1 MKYNKNKVK
10 FLNKANSIFLCA
22 LCVLSG
28 VSFKGPFM
36 YKVLFITIILFFTTP
51 ALPSD
56 LRLAVLDLSAVNVP
70 DFYAGTVRDRIEV
83 SLYKSNKIELLERNK
98 VQLVLKEHNLISS
111 ACKDDSCAI
120 QIGKFLSATHVI
132 VGNVTYLDKYTI
144 TLRVVD
150 VSRGKIVYADSES
163 VPVRPQID
171 GASTK
176 IAARILEH
184 IEGMHTDSAVSSKH
198 PFILSVEGGYVQPIG
213 VFSRIT
219 RGGYSV
225 SLTGAVN
232 NVGVNN
238 LYIGIKGGFNRFW
251 GKDDVNYSYIVPFT
265 VLIGYTFNLPKSFF
279 FSSALSAG
287 GTWNYMKKDNV
298 DNNGIVELI
307 INPMVGFGYRINT
320 ILGFHFSIDYNSIFE
335 KNGIIQS
342 ITFSSGLTCLFM

>member
-1 MKYNKNKVK
+1 
-10 FLNKANSIFLCA
+10 
-22 LCVLSG
+22 
-28 VSFKGPFM
+28 M
-36 YKVLFITIILFFTTP
+36 YKVILLTIILFLTTP

-56 LRLAVLDLSAVNVP
+56 LRLAVLDLSAVNLP

-111 ACKDDSCAI
+111 ACKDDSCAV

-163 VPVRPQID
+163 VPARPRID
-171 GASTK
+171 GASMK

-184 IEGMHTDSAVSSKH
+184 IEGIHPDSSLSSKH
-198 PFILSVEGGYVQPIG
+198 PFILSITGGYVHPIG
-213 VFSRIT
+213 VFSRIA

-238 LYIGIKGGFNRFW
+238 LYLGLKGGFNRFW

-279 FSSALSAG
+279 ISPSLAVG
-287 GTWNYMKKDNV
+287 GSWNYMKKDRSNSK
-298 DNNGIVELI
+298 GIIEPV
-307 INPMVGFGYRINT
+307 INPEIAIGYKI
-320 ILGFHFSIDYNSIFE
+320 IPAISIFISAGYFAIFE
-335 KNGIIQS
+335 KSARIQF
-342 ITFSSGLTCLFM
+342 FSATTGLSFIF

>member
-1 MKYNKNKVK
+1 
-10 FLNKANSIFLCA
+10 
-22 LCVLSG
+22 
-28 VSFKGPFM
+28 M
-36 YKVLFITIILFFTTP
+36 YKVLFITILLFTTIP

-111 ACKDDSCAI
+111 ACKDDSCAV

-163 VPVRPQID
+163 VPARPQID

-184 IEGMHTDSAVSSKH
+184 IEGILPDNSLSSKH
-198 PFILSVEGGYVQPIG
+198 PFILSIEGGYVQPIG
-213 VFSRIT
+213 VFSRIAC
-219 RGGYSV
+219 GGYSV
-225 SLTGAVN
+225 SLIGAVN

-238 LYIGIKGGFNRFW
+238 LFLGLKGGINRFW
-251 GKDDVNYSYIVPFT
+251 GKDDVNYSYIIPFT

-279 FSSALSAG
+279 ISPSLAAG
-287 GTWNYMKKDNV
+287 GSWNYMKKDRSNSK
-298 DNNGIVELI
+298 GIIEPI
-307 INPMVGFGYRINT
+307 INPELAIGYKIKPAIIIFISAGYSAIFERKAVIQILSINMG
-320 ILGFHFSIDYNSIFE
+320 LGF
-335 KNGIIQS
+335 II
-342 ITFSSGLTCLFM
+342 

>member
-1 MKYNKNKVK
+1 LSR
-10 FLNKANSIFLCA
+10 FLLIIS
-22 LCVLSG
+22 
-28 VSFKGPFM
+28 
-36 YKVLFITIILFFTTP
+36 ILFVFTIP
-51 ALPSD
+51 AASAD

-111 ACKDDSCAI
+111 ACKDDSCAV

-132 VGNVTYLDKYTI
+132 VGNVAYLDRYTI

-163 VPVRPQID
+163 VPARPQID
-171 GASTK
+171 GASMK

-184 IEGMHTDSAVSSKH
+184 IEGIHPDSSLSSKH
-198 PFILSVEGGYVQPIG
+198 PFILSIEGGYVQPIG
-213 VFSRIT
+213 VFSRIA

-238 LYIGIKGGFNRFW
+238 LYLGIKGGFNRFW
-251 GKDDVNYSYIVPFT
+251 GKDDVNYSYIVPFMAM
-265 VLIGYTFNLPKSFF
+265 VGYTFNFPKSFF
-279 FSSALSAG
+279 ISPALSAG
-287 GTWNYMKKDNV
+287 GSWNYMKKDRSNSK
-298 DNNGIVELI
+298 GIIEPV
-307 INPMVGFGYRINT
+307 INPELSIGYKI
-320 ILGFHFSIDYNSIFE
+320 IPEISIFISAGYFAIFE
-335 KNGIIQS
+335 RNTVIQM
-342 ITFSSGLTCLFM
+342 FSAYTGLTFMI

>member
-1 MKYNKNKVK
+1 MSK
-10 FLNKANSIFLCA
+10 FLLIISI
-22 LCVLSG
+22 
-28 VSFKGPFM
+28 
-36 YKVLFITIILFFTTP
+36 LFIFTIP
-51 ALPSD
+51 ALSAD

-111 ACKDDSCAI
+111 ACKDDSCAV

-132 VGNVTYLDKYTI
+132 VGNVTYLDRYTI

-150 VSRGKIVYADSES
+150 VARGKIVYADSES
-163 VPVRPQID
+163 VPARPQID
-171 GASTK
+171 GASMK

-184 IEGMHTDSAVSSKH
+184 IEGIHADSSLSSKH
-198 PFILSVEGGYVQPIG
+198 PFILSIEGGYVQPIG
-213 VFSRIT
+213 VFSRIA

-238 LYIGIKGGFNRFW
+238 LYLGLKGGFNRFW

-265 VLIGYTFNLPKSFF
+265 ALIGYTFNLPKSFF
-279 FSSALSAG
+279 ISPALAAG
-287 GTWNYMKKDNV
+287 GSWNYMKKDRSNSK
-298 DNNGIVELI
+298 GIIEPV
-307 INPMVGFGYRINT
+307 INPELSIGYRIIPMLNIYFT
-320 ILGFHFSIDYNSIFE
+320 TNYYAIFE
-335 KNGIIQS
+335 QRAIIQFLAFNLGLS
-342 ITFSSGLTCLFM
+342 FSFN

>member
-1 MKYNKNKVK
+1 MSK
-10 FLNKANSIFLCA
+10 FLLIISI
-22 LCVLSG
+22 
-28 VSFKGPFM
+28 
-36 YKVLFITIILFFTTP
+36 LFIFTIP
-51 ALPSD
+51 ALSAD

-111 ACKDDSCAI
+111 ACKDDSCAV

-132 VGNVTYLDKYTI
+132 VGNVTYLDRYTI

-150 VSRGKIVYADSES
+150 VARGKIVYADSES
-163 VPVRPQID
+163 VPARPQID
-171 GASTK
+171 GASMK

-184 IEGMHTDSAVSSKH
+184 IEGIHADSSLSSKH
-198 PFILSVEGGYVQPIG
+198 PFILSIEGGYVQPIG
-213 VFSRIT
+213 VFSRIA

-238 LYIGIKGGFNRFW
+238 LYLGLKGGFNRFW

-265 VLIGYTFNLPKSFF
+265 ALIGYTFNLPKSFF
-279 FSSALSAG
+279 ISPALAAG
-287 GTWNYMKKDNV
+287 GSWNYMKKDRTNSK
-298 DNNGIVELI
+298 GIIEPV
-307 INPMVGFGYRINT
+307 INPELSIGYKIIPALSIFISAGYFAIFERNAVIQLFSANVGLN
-320 ILGFHFSIDYNSIFE
+320 FSI
-335 KNGIIQS
+335 
-342 ITFSSGLTCLFM
+342 

>member
-1 MKYNKNKVK
+1 MSR
-10 FLNKANSIFLCA
+10 FLFSI
-22 LCVLSG
+22 SI
-28 VSFKGPFM
+28 
-36 YKVLFITIILFFTTP
+36 LFIFTIP
-51 ALPSD
+51 AVSAD

-70 DFYAGTVRDRIEV
+70 DFYAGTVRDRVEV

-111 ACKDDSCAI
+111 ACKDDSCAV

-132 VGNVTYLDKYTI
+132 VGNVTYLDRYTI

-150 VSRGKIVYADSES
+150 VARGKIVYADSES

-171 GASTK
+171 GASMK

-184 IEGMHTDSAVSSKH
+184 IEGIHADNSLSLKH
-198 PFILSVEGGYVQPIG
+198 PFMLSIECGYVQPIG
-213 VFSRIT
+213 VFSRIA

-265 VLIGYTFNLPKSFF
+265 ALIGYTFNLPKSFF
-279 FSSALSAG
+279 ISPSLAVG
-287 GTWNYMKKDNV
+287 GSWNYMKKDRSNSK
-298 DNNGIVELI
+298 GIIEPV
-307 INPMVGFGYRINT
+307 INPELNIGYKIKPFLNIYT
-320 ILGFHFSIDYNSIFE
+320 TTNYYSIFE
-335 KNGIIQS
+335 KSGIVQFFTINL
-342 ITFSSGLTCLFM
+342 GLSFIM

>member
-1 MKYNKNKVK
+1 
-10 FLNKANSIFLCA
+10 
-22 LCVLSG
+22 
-28 VSFKGPFM
+28 M
-36 YKVLFITIILFFTTP
+36 YKALFITILLLSTIP

-111 ACKDDSCAI
+111 ACKDDSCAV

-163 VPVRPQID
+163 VPARPQID

-184 IEGMHTDSAVSSKH
+184 IEGIHPDSSLSSKH
-198 PFILSVEGGYVQPIG
+198 PFILSIEGGYVQPIG
-213 VFSRIT
+213 VFSHIA
-219 RGGYSV
+219 RGGYSI
-225 SLTGAVN
+225 SLIGAVN

-238 LYIGIKGGFNRFW
+238 LYLGLKGSFNRFW

-265 VLIGYTFNLPKSFF
+265 ALIGYTFNLPKSFF
-279 FSSALSAG
+279 ISPALAAG
-287 GTWNYMKKDNV
+287 GSWNYMKKDRSNSKGV
-298 DNNGIVELI
+298 IEPV
-307 INPMVGFGYRINT
+307 INPGITVGYRVNRFFDLHIAAN
-320 ILGFHFSIDYNSIFE
+320 YYSIFE
-335 KNGIIQS
+335 KSGVMQLLSFQFGISFI
-342 ITFSSGLTCLFM
+342 M